1 MSQFMQIHPTDN
13 CAVALQLLDA
23 NTYLPLIEVTLQS
36 AIAQGHKFAL
46 NNIHKG
52 EDIIKYGAPI
62 GIATQDIPKGTH
74 IHSHNMKTKLNDQ
87 LNYQYQETTPHNQ
100 FTHDM
105 PKTFMGYLRQ
115 NGAVGT
121 RNDIFIIPLVG
132 CINGI
137 CNVVADSFTAKYRGQ
152 LSPDTRVIV
161 LEHPY
166 GCSQLGDDL
175 QTTKKILQD
184 FVVHPNAGAVLIVGL
199 GCENNKLDSFL
210 KDIPAYDA
218 NRIRYFNAQD
228 AEDEVEH
235 AESLLDELFIN
246 LQKDERTAQPF
257 SKLKIGLKCGGS
269 DGFSGITA
277 NPLLGCFSD
286 NHCANGGTTILT
298 EVPEMFGAE
307 HLLMQQ
313 AASHEVFDK
322 TVKLINDFKG
332 YYQKNNQPIY
342 ENPSPGNKD
351 GGITT
356 LEEKSL
362 GCTQKAGH
370 SPVTDVLAYGERSTH
385 SGLQLLSGPGND
397 LVAVTALSAAGCQ
410 IVLFTTGRGTAF
422 GGVVPT
428 IKVSSNTQL
437 AQKKKN
443 WIDFNAGALIDD
455 GRDINQ
461 LSQELTAFIKQVA
474 EGQYVSHER
483 YNQFMI
489 SIFKTG
495 VTL

>member
-1 MSQFMQIHPTDN
+1 MQIHPIDN
-13 CAVALQLLDA
+13 CAVALEFLDA
-23 NTYLPLIEVTLQS
+23 HIYLPQIGVTLPS

-46 NNIHKG
+46 TDIRKG

-62 GIATQDIPKGTH
+62 GVATQDIPKGAH
-74 IHSHNMKTKLNDQ
+74 LHNHNMKTKLNDL
-87 LNYQYQETTPHNQ
+87 LNYQYQQNNNNIPATHN
-100 FTHDM
+100 M
-105 PKTFMGYLRQ
+105 PKTFMGYHRQ
-115 NGAVGT
+115 NGTVGT

-137 CNVVADSFTAKYRGQ
+137 CRVVANNFEQKYKSQ

-184 FVVHPNAGAVLIVGL
+184 FMVHPNAGAVLIVGL
-199 GCENNKLDSFL
+199 GCENNKLDIFL
-210 KDIPAYDA
+210 KDAPAYDA

-235 AESLLDELFIN
+235 AEILLNELFIN
-246 LQKDERTAQPF
+246 LQKDQRSAQPF

-277 NPLLGCFSD
+277 NPLLGRFSD

-313 AASHEVFDK
+313 AANHQIFNK
-322 TVKLINDFKG
+322 TVQLINDFKD
-332 YYQKNNQPIY
+332 YYKQNNQPIY
-342 ENPSPGNKD
+342 ENPSPGNKE

-370 SPVTDVLAYGERSTH
+370 SPVTDVLAYGERSTQ

-422 GGVVPT
+422 GGAVPT
-428 IKVSSNTQL
+428 IKLSSNSQL

-443 WIDFNAGALIDD
+443 WIDFNAGAIISEQK
-455 GRDINQ
+455 DINQ
-461 LSQELTAFIKQVA
+461 LSEELAAFICDVA
-474 EGQYVSHER
+474 EGKYVSHER